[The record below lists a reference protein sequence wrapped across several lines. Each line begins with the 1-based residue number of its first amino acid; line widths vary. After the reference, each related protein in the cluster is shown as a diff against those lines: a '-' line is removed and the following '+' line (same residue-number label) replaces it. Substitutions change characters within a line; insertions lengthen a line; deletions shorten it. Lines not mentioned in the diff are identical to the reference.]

1 MENSERVSGEETNQN
16 NIKAGAFK
24 PNPTRYNRDDSGM
37 GSGGQPGEGDQED
50 ANFDQQNNE
59 PEINPGQ
66 LDREEIDLD
75 RTGPD
80 NSPSKQSLNTKAQA
94 AKQMDNQQGGDR
106 GLAETSENKSVKK
119 PEEKE
124 SLLGQT
130 HAGRSGY
137 GTSGTSGSN
146 SGGKQG
152 YQSGLGSAGSQNGS
166 TGYNAGSQGIDQTK
180 GA

>member
-1 MENSERVSGEETNQN
+1 MENSERVPGKETNQN
-16 NIKAGAFK
+16 NIKAGTFK
-24 PNPTRYNRDDSGM
+24 PNPSRNNRNTSGFDSARDAGEDDE
-37 GSGGQPGEGDQED
+37 EG
-50 ANFDQQNNE
+50 ANFDQENNE

-80 NSPSKQSLNTKAQA
+80 NSPSKQDLNA
-94 AKQMDNQQGGDR
+94 R
-106 GLAETSENKSVKK
+106 GLSETNENKSVKK
-119 PEEKE
+119 PQPKE
-124 SLLGQT
+124 NLLGQT

-137 GTSGTSGSN
+137 GTSGTSGTN
-146 SGGKQG
+146 SGGNQG

>member
-1 MENSERVSGEETNQN
+1 MENRERVSGEETHKN

-24 PNPTRYNRDDSGM
+24 PNPTRYNRNTSGIDSAGDA
-37 GSGGQPGEGDQED
+37 GEGDEEG
-50 ANFDQQNNE
+50 ANFDQENNE

-80 NSPSKQSLNTKAQA
+80 NSPSKQDLNARSES
-94 AKQMDNQQGGDR
+94 DNQQGGDR
-106 GLAETSENKSVKK
+106 GLNETSGNKSVKK
-119 PEEKE
+119 PAPKE
-124 SLLGQT
+124 NLLGQ
-130 HAGRSGY
+130 GGY
-137 GTSGTSGSN
+137 GTSGTSGTN

>member
-1 MENSERVSGEETNQN
+1 MENSERVSGEQSNQN

-24 PNPTRYNRDDSGM
+24 PNPTRYNRDDAGVSA
-37 GSGGQPGEGDQED
+37 GGGAGENGEEG

-59 PEINPGQ
+59 PEINPGK
-66 LDREEIDLD
+66 LNNEEIDLD

-80 NSPSKQSLNTKAQA
+80 NSPTKQSLNAQAQA
-94 AKQMDNQQGGDR
+94 AGKQNQQQDNQQGGDR
-106 GLAETSENKSVKK
+106 GLAETSENKSLKK
-119 PEEKE
+119 PEQKE
-124 SLLGQT
+124 SLLGQ
-130 HAGRSGY
+130 GGY
-137 GTSGTSGSN
+137 GTSGTSGTN

>member
-1 MENSERVSGEETNQN
+1 MDNSERVSREETNQN

-24 PNPTRYNRDDSGM
+24 PNPTRYNRN
-37 GSGGQPGEGDQED
+37 GSGFDSNRDADEDDEEG
-50 ANFDQQNNE
+50 ANFDTENNE
-59 PEINPGQ
+59 PEIDPGK

-80 NSPSKQSLNTKAQA
+80 NSPSKQDLNARSQSDK
-94 AKQMDNQQGGDR
+94 QQGGDR
-106 GLAETSENKSVKK
+106 GLSETNENKSVKK
-119 PEEKE
+119 PALKE
-124 SLLGQT
+124 NLLGQ
-130 HAGRSGY
+130 GGY
-137 GTSGTSGSN
+137 GTSGTSGTN